1 MRRIRWLLVLALA
14 LAGLVGEPRELRADK
29 SDDLRSQVN
38 KELLKAQVLIYDELR
53 YAEAIAVAERALS
66 LSEELAR
73 LKRVTFT
80 GLPKDAPWAVTD
92 SFNKVA
98 RSLELL
104 YVARLASGD
113 YVRPEPLRLRL
124 LAMEEQ
130 ESTWVS
136 TGAADGSRH
145 ALGRL
150 YLKRGE
156 YARAEPLL
164 RRVVD
169 ACDKPSSRATS
180 CTPSRAALGELRLAM
195 GDDQGAE
202 PLLQRALKDVYTFE
216 EQTDPTFRI
225 NLAELHLSRGDER
238 SAEPLLQRALDEVRP
253 KDKTRSLRRAQALVA
268 LAAFYVKTDLPAR
281 AEPLYQEALAIQ
293 ERVYGREHPDI
304 AVSLDGLGQIYLE
317 SGAPARAEPL
327 LVRALALQDKA
338 YGPPF
343 PSKAVTLRLLG
354 DLRVQSGDRRAA
366 EPFYQRALEAR
377 ERCFGPD
384 HVLVAEAL
392 TSLGDLHLR
401 GGDLQQAEPLYRRA
415 LAIREARLGP
425 DHRTLADPLDRI
437 AELSLRMGKA
447 APALDALER
456 SAPLRDRGAAAA
468 FASASE
474 QQKRAY
480 ITSLGHQTDLI
491 FSLRTE
497 GAPVEPRAA
506 NLMLTAVLR
515 RKGRLLDALADSR
528 AALRDRLSPDDR
540 TLLNELVALQSRIVD
555 LIVNGPGGVP
565 IDDHRKAIE
574 ELERQKQRLEAEV
587 SKRSAALRT
596 DDPMVA
602 VPQVQAVIPD
612 GAALVEIVVYTPVTP
627 ASGQRKGNPRV
638 VAHVLRDRGGVAIAD
653 LGDAAEI
660 EARTRELRAALS
672 EPTRDPRAVAR
683 AFYQKVMQPLRAE
696 LGETRWVLLSPDGA
710 LNLVPFGA
718 LIDDAGRYLIETT
731 QVTYLTSG
739 RDLLRYTFNETPK
752 EPGLE
757 ALVIGA
763 PDFGDPKKKHSRF
776 RPEAAIATGKRS
788 VDMSAI
794 RFSPLPG
801 TATEA
806 QAIGAAISGA
816 KVLLGAEATEAAI
829 KAVKHPRILHL
840 ASHGFF
846 LPDQRAK
853 GPPGQGPLAPAS
865 LENPLLRAGVALASA
880 NQPVPGQEDGILTA
894 LEASG
899 LDLYGTKLV
908 VLSACETGVG
918 EATNGDGVYGLRRAL
933 VMAGAQTQV
942 MSLWTI
948 SDEGTRELMVA
959 YYQGLQQGGGRSEAM
974 RKVALSMLA
983 NPKRA
988 HPYYWASFIV
998 SGDGG
1003 TLDGKDAPPE
1013 SFRAARVANG
1023 PRGCSCAVVGEGRG
1037 GRAGLLVAAIGVFVW
1052 LWRYAVGPRGYR
1064 CSRGS

>member
-1 MRRIRWLLVLALA
+1 MRGIKWLLVLALA
-14 LAGLVGEPRELRADK
+14 LAGLVVEPGELRADK
-29 SDDLRSQVN
+29 SDDLRNQAD
-38 KELLKAQVLIYDELR
+38 KEIERARVLSLEELR
-53 YAEAIAVAERALS
+53 YSEAIAVAERALA

-73 LKRVTFT
+73 LNHVAFT
-80 GLPKDAPWAVTD
+80 ALPRDAPWKITD
-92 SFNKVA
+92 PFNKVA

-104 YVARLASGD
+104 SIALLESGD
-113 YVRPEPLRLRL
+113 YVRPEALRLRL
-124 LAMEEQ
+124 LSMEEQ
-130 ESTWVS
+130 NATWITS
-136 TGAADGSRH
+136 GGADTSRYE
-145 ALGRL
+145 LGRL
-150 YLKRGE
+150 YWKRGE
-156 YARAEPLL
+156 VLRAEPLL

-169 ACDKPSSRATS
+169 TCDKNPMRSGPCTS
-180 CTPSRAALGELRLAM
+180 ARSALGKLRLLM
-195 GDDQGAE
+195 GDAEGAE

-216 EQTDPTFRI
+216 DQTDPTFRD
-225 NLAELHLSRGDER
+225 NLAELYLSRGDER
-238 SAEPLLQRALDEVRP
+238 SAEPLLQRALDNVRP
-253 KDKTRSLRRAQALVA
+253 KDRTRSLRRAQALVA
-268 LAAFYVKTDLPAR
+268 LAAFYVRTDLPAR
-281 AEPLYQEALAIQ
+281 AEPLYQEAIAIQ
-293 ERVYGREHPDI
+293 ERVHGREHPDL
-304 AVSLDGLGQIYLE
+304 AVSLGGLARLYLD
-317 SGAPARAEPL
+317 SGASTRAEPL
-327 LVRALALQDKA
+327 LLRALALQDKA

-343 PSKAVTLRLLG
+343 PDKALTLRLLG
-354 DLRVQSGDRRAA
+354 EMRFQSGDLRAA
-366 EPFYQRALEAR
+366 EPFYQRALEAQ

-384 HVLVAEAL
+384 HVSVAEAL
-392 TSLGDLHLR
+392 TSLGDLHLQS
-401 GGDLQQAEPLYRRA
+401 GDLQRAEPLYRRA

-425 DHRTLADPLDRI
+425 DHLTLADPLDRI
-437 AELSLRMGKA
+437 AELSLRAGKTA
-447 APALDALER
+447 AALAALER
-456 SAPLRDRGAAAA
+456 SAPLRDRGAVPVFAA
-468 FASASE
+468 SSE
-474 QQKRAY
+474 RRKRAY
-480 ITSLGHQTDLI
+480 MTSLGRQTDLI
-491 FSLRTE
+491 LSLRPE
-497 GAPVEPRAA
+497 GAPVEPRTA

-515 RKGRLLDALADSR
+515 RKGRLLDALSDSR
-528 AALRDRLSPDDR
+528 AALRDRLAPDDR
-540 TLLNELVALQSRIVD
+540 TLLNELVAIQTRIVD
-555 LIVNGPGGVP
+555 LIVAGPGTAS
-565 IDDHRKAIE
+565 IDDHHKAIE

-587 SKRSAALRT
+587 GTRSAALRT

-602 VPQVQAVIPD
+602 VPQIQAVIPD
-612 GAALVEIVVYTPVTP
+612 GAALVEIFVYTPVAA
-627 ASGQRKGNPRV
+627 ASGKGKSSPRV
-638 VAHVLRDRGGVAIAD
+638 VAYVLRERGGVDIAD

-660 EARTRELRAALS
+660 EALTHALRAALS
-672 EPTRDPRAVAR
+672 DPTRDPRAPAR
-683 AFYQKVMQPLRAE
+683 AFYRKVMQPLRAK

-776 RPEAAIATGKRS
+776 RPESAIAESKRS
-788 VDMSAI
+788 VDMSSI
-794 RFSPLPG
+794 RFSSLPG

-806 QAIGAAISGA
+806 KAIGAAIPGA

-846 LPDQRAK
+846 LPDQRKK
-853 GPPGQGPLAPAS
+853 GAPAQGPLALAS

-880 NQPVPGQEDGILTA
+880 NQPVPGEEDGILTA

-959 YYQGLQQGGGRSEAM
+959 YYHGLQKGGGRSEAM
-974 RKVALSMLA
+974 REVGLSMLA

-998 SGDGG
+998 SGDGA
-1003 TLDGKDAPPE
+1003 TLDGKDAPPR
-1013 SFRAARVANG
+1013 SFSAARVANG
-1023 PRGCSCAVVGEGRG
+1023 PRGCSCAEVGEGRG
-1037 GRAGLLVAAIGVFVW
+1037 ERAGLLVATVGVFTW
-1052 LWRYAVGPRGYR
+1052 LRRRRARAW
-1064 CSRGS
+1064 SRLC